1 MNTQVHKICSD
12 AVKNIMLASLLALF
26 AASAFAE
33 NSFYYNTL
41 FTPGD
46 STLKAES
53 RGRIMIYDGM
63 DNETVNRA
71 MDEQF
76 DRIDN
81 MMFTRIHHVQDDGE
95 EYVDDDGC

>member
-1 MNTQVHKICSD
+1 MNTHVHTNYSA
-12 AVKNIMLASLLALF
+12 AVKNILAASLLAL
-26 AASAFAE
+26 SATSTFAE
-33 NSFYYNTL
+33 NSFYEKTL
-41 FTPGD
+41 FSPSD
-46 STLKAES
+46 SMLKAES

>member
-1 MNTQVHKICSD
+1 MNTQANNNYS
-12 AVKNIMLASLLALF
+12 AVVTNILAASLLALS
-26 AASAFAE
+26 ATSAFAE
-33 NSFYYNTL
+33 NSFYEKTL
-41 FTPGD
+41 FTPSD
-46 STLKAES
+46 SMLKAES

-81 MMFTRIHHVQDDGE
+81 MMFTRIHYVQDDGE
-95 EYVDDDGC
+95 EYVDDDDC